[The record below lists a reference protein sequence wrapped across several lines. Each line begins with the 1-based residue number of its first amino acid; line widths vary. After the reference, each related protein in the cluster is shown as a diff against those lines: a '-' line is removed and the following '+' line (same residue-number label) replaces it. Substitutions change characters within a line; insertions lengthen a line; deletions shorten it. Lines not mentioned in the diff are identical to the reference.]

1 MMEARASGRKRGG
14 GHRLGKREWG
24 NTRERESGQEKGR
37 EDPERFLWNCGP
49 VAAGGHV
56 GLMWRGRVRHG
67 CVGRMKSFSL
77 LADN

>member
-37 EDPERFLWNCGP
+37 EEKILRDSCGT
-49 VAAGGHV
+49 VV
-56 GLMWRGRVRHG
+56 Q
-67 CVGRMKSFSL
+67 L
-77 LADN
+77 LLEVMLG